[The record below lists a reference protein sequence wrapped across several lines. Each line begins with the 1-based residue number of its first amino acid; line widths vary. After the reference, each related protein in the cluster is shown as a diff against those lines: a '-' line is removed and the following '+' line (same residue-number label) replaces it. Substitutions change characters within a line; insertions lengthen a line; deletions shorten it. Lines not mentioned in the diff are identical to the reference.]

1 MGKTG
6 NPRRLRARILLL
18 QLGIVLGTVLLVS
31 LVVMRVEIHRV
42 EEMAFDRVETAASEL
57 AGLQAVQQ
65 GMVSTDPVARVAP
78 IASMATAV
86 SGVYYVTI
94 ADMDGIRVAHQDPG
108 QIGQP
113 VSSEHED
120 IRQGGT
126 FRGIEQGPLGLTLRV
141 KEPIYHQGQVV
152 GTVSVG
158 VLQSTVRA
166 NLAEVVW
173 GFAPWIIL
181 AAGIGTIGA
190 GLASRA
196 VYRIYGVA
204 PEQVGSLLQAH
215 QAVLFSIDE
224 GVLGVDR
231 EGTVTL
237 VNREARRLLDL
248 PEQVVGQPMQAVLDS
263 GVVQLLRSESPQ
275 AEMTQTVLSGERV
288 LIATRREALVGDN
301 RYGRTLTV
309 QDRTEL
315 ENTLRELRG
324 QKSLTDTLRAQAHE
338 FTNQLHLVSGLLSIG
353 EIEEATEQ
361 IQRYAGTS
369 GAHSDRPVEDPM
381 LAAICNAQLAV
392 AREAGVELRI
402 HPGTSTKVGWKADE
416 DVATVTSNL
425 LSNAIEAAGDGG
437 VVSMRINAG
446 VTGVRIEVKDSGP
459 GIDPDQLPALLRMGY
474 SSKLKP
480 GVAAHSRGI
489 GLTLVDRI
497 ITRRQ
502 GVLRVER
509 ADLGG
514 AHIVAAWP
522 ERVTPRRGTVSENG
536 GTLESDD

>member
-1 MGKTG
+1 MTKKG
-6 NPRRLRARILLL
+6 NPRRLRLRILLL
-18 QLGIVLGTVLLVS
+18 QLGIVLGTLLLAS
-31 LVVMRVEIHRV
+31 IVVMRAELHRV
-42 EEMAFDRVETAASEL
+42 EEIAFERVETAALEL
-57 AGLQAVQQ
+57 AELETVQQ
-65 GMVSTDPVARVAP
+65 GMVSDDPVAQVAE
-78 IASMATAV
+78 IARMATSV

-94 ADMDGIRVAHQDPG
+94 ADMDGIRVAHQDPE

-120 IRQGGT
+120 IRQGGS
-126 FRGIEQGPLGLTLRV
+126 FRGIEHGPLGLTLRA
-141 KEPIYHQGQVV
+141 KEPIYYQGQVV

-181 AAGIGTIGA
+181 AAGIGSVGA
-190 GLASRA
+190 TLASRA
-196 VYRIYGVA
+196 VYRIYGVT
-204 PEQVGSLLQAH
+204 PEQIGSLLQAN

-237 VNREARRLLDL
+237 VNREALRLLNL
-248 PEQVVGQPMQAVLDS
+248 PEQVVGQSMDEVLDS

-275 AEMTQTVLSGERV
+275 AEVTQTVLSGERI
-288 LIATRREALVGDN
+288 LIATRREALVGGK

-309 QDRTEL
+309 KDRTEL

-353 EIEEATEQ
+353 EVEEAAEH
-361 IQRYAGTS
+361 IQRYAGMS
-369 GAHSDRPVEDPM
+369 GAHTERPVEDPM

-402 HPGTSTKVGWKADE
+402 HPGSSTKEGWKADE
-416 DVATVTSNL
+416 DIATVTSNL
-425 LSNAIEAAGDGG
+425 VSNAIEAAGDGG
-437 VVSMRINAG
+437 VVSVRINAG
-446 VTGVRIEVKDSGP
+446 QTGVRVEVKDSGP
-459 GIDPDQLPALLRMGY
+459 GISADELPGLLRLGH
-474 SSKLKP
+474 SSKHKP
-480 GVAAHSRGI
+480 GVSPHSRGI

-497 ITRRQ
+497 IARRN
-502 GVLRVER
+502 GLLRVER

-522 ERVTPRRGTVSENG
+522 ERAATAQGVMGENSG
-536 GTLESDD
+536 MWESDD